1 MLFISSPKNDRIKS
15 IVKLQKYA
23 TRKELGLF
31 CVEGIRELVLA
42 HKGGYELEEL
52 YLCEDFLIQD
62 EIYNLSFVDDNIRT
76 IKVSPEAYQAMAYR
90 DSTEGVIGVFKQTE
104 KKLDDLQLKEN
115 PLILV
120 IEAVEKPGNL
130 GAMLRTA
137 DAVGVDAVLI
147 CDSATDLHN
156 SNVIRSSLGTVFTNS
171 IAVDSTRNIIDF
183 LIKHNI
189 RIFATLPNSEFSF
202 YEKDYRQSTAIVVG
216 AESTG
221 LSTLWTADFCE
232 GISIPMSGIIDSLN
246 VSVAAAVVL
255 YEANRQ
261 RNFV

>member
-1 MLFISSPKNDRIKS
+1 MLFISNPKNDRIKS

-23 TRKELGLF
+23 VRKELGLF

-52 YLCEDFLIQD
+52 YLCEDYLIQD
-62 EIYNLSFVDDNIRT
+62 EIYNLSFVDENTRT
-76 IKVSPEAYQAMAYR
+76 IKVSPEAYKAMAYR
-90 DSTEGVIGVFKQTE
+90 DSTEGVIGVFKQKE
-104 KKLDDLQLKEN
+104 KKLEDLILKDN

-147 CDSATDLHN
+147 CDTSTDLHN
-156 SNVIRSSLGTVFTNS
+156 SNVIRSSLGTVFTNN

-183 LIKHNI
+183 LIKQKVNI
-189 RIFATLPNSEFSF
+189 YATLPNAEQKF
-202 YEKDYRQSTAIVVG
+202 YEMEYISSTAIVVG

-221 LSTLWTADFCE
+221 LSPSWSSDFCE
-232 GISIPMSGIIDSLN
+232 GISIPMFGIIDSLN